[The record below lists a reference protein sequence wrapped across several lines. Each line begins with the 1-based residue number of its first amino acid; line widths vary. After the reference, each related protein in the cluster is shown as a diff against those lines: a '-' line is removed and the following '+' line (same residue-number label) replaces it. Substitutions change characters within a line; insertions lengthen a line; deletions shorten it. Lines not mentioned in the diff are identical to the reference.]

1 MKAVVYHGKKNIKI
15 EDVPEPECGPERV
28 KVEVNWCGICGGDL
42 RAYLFGP
49 DSHHPAKSI
58 LGHEFAGQVVEVGES
73 VKEFKVG
80 DRVIPGIRL
89 GLDEAE
95 YMRRHEIGGAFA
107 KYVVKHKDT
116 LVKLDPGLNYEEGAL
131 IEPAV
136 VAVHGVKTAKLA
148 LGDTAFV
155 AGAGPIGLLTFQ
167 AARAA
172 GASKVFISDQF
183 EVRKQKAKALGAD
196 AILDFTQCD
205 VRKEVRRLTNEKGVD
220 IAFQCAQQALKD
232 CVGTVRERGKVMVMA
247 AHTEPVALDWRYEIL
262 YRWVSLIPSMG
273 VTPEDILCAM
283 EFVANGRIKVIDI
296 LTEKIGLDDFVER
309 GVEKLIRGEQIKV
322 LVGTD

>member
-15 EDVPEPECGPERV
+15 EDVPEPECGPEGV

-89 GLDEAE
+89 GMDEAD

-136 VAVHGVKTAKLA
+136 VAVHGVKTAKLT

-167 AARAA
+167 A
-172 GASKVFISDQF
+172 GPSSWC
-183 EVRKQKAKALGAD
+183 KQGFYQRS
-196 AILDFTQCD
+196 I
-205 VRKEVRRLTNEKGVD
+205 
-220 IAFQCAQQALKD
+220 
-232 CVGTVRERGKVMVMA
+232 RGKE
-247 AHTEPVALDWRYEIL
+247 TEGQSIGSRRSPRFHPV
-262 YRWVSLIPSMG
+262 
-273 VTPEDILCAM
+273 
-283 EFVANGRIKVIDI
+283 
-296 LTEKIGLDDFVER
+296 
-309 GVEKLIRGEQIKV
+309 
-322 LVGTD
+322 